1 MSSSMYK
8 QADQAVDT
16 LVNVLRKD
24 NSPEYVIGFLNSL
37 VTGIICRLPPEVT
50 EREINIIN
58 TMSKQIVDDKEMQ
71 LRWK

>member
-16 LVNVLRKD
+16 LVTVLRAD
-24 NSPEYVIGFLNSL
+24 NSPEYVIGFLSS
-37 VTGIICRLPPEVT
+37 VITSIICRLPPEVT

-58 TMSKQIVDDKEMQ
+58 AMSKQIVDDKEAS
-71 LRWK
+71 LR